1 MVHVNANVSYR
12 DPVEDTSPE
21 STLRVSSVVSVP
33 RELYS
38 GTAPAR
44 YTVSARFSRRVN
56 PAESKMIP
64 GPVIH
69 ERLAERGYGHVSLFI
84 DDLHL
89 EIRNTNLEELKS
101 GLSTLIGS
109 LVREISEQSRHERE
123 QRNEDALLKSQAD
136 EARRKTIDALARE
149 ISFD

>member
-1 MVHVNANVSYR
+1 MNANVSPR
-12 DPVEDTSPE
+12 EPVEDTSPE

-33 RELYS
+33 RELYA

-44 YTVSARFSRRVN
+44 YTVSARFSRSVN
-56 PAESKMIP
+56 PVESKLIP
-64 GPVIH
+64 GPAVR
-69 ERLAERGYGHVSLFI
+69 ERLAEQGYGDVSLYV
-84 DDLHL
+84 DDRRL
-89 EIRNTNLEELKS
+89 EIRNTSLEELKS

-136 EARRKTIDALARE
+136 EARRKTIDALAHE